1 MMSIF
6 TKTST
11 IRYSFIIFSSLI
23 GLIIFLFILYWFEV
37 IENPKVSAVISGL
50 LTGFIVA
57 LFQAGLAW
65 YEIKKIEKLKE
76 LKIIE
81 ILSTR
86 EDPVYYGSLIS
97 KSSKEIKLLGVT
109 AQRFLDDFGD
119 SSPNAPAYKKVLIK
133 ALDNNSDI
141 KIKFLIANNEVIKD
155 SIENLNKY
163 NLAKPRLDT
172 LTQKYQNK
180 FEYRYYK
187 HEPTHSVLIID
198 NECIVGPIFPHVESK
213 YTPAIHL
220 RTDSA
225 FAHHYIKY
233 FDEEWNKCQLT

>member
-1 MMSIF
+1 MSIF
-6 TKTST
+6 TRTST

-23 GLIIFLFILYWFEV
+23 GLIILLFILYWLEV
-37 IENPKVSAVISGL
+37 IENPKVSTVISGL

-57 LFQAGLAW
+57 LFQAILAW

-81 ILSTR
+81 ILPSR
-86 EDPVYYGSLIS
+86 EDPVYYGNLIS
-97 KSSKEIKLLGVT
+97 RSSKEIKLLGVT
-109 AQRFLDDFGD
+109 AQRFLDDFGNG
-119 SSPNAPAYKKVLIK
+119 SPNAPAHKKVLIK
-133 ALDNNSDI
+133 ALNENNDI
-141 KIKFLIANNEVIKD
+141 KVKLLIAHYDVIED
-155 SIENLNKY
+155 NPENLNKY
-163 NLAKPRLDT
+163 NLANPALAKLS
-172 LTQKYQNK
+172 QEYQNK

-220 RTDSA
+220 HTDSA
-225 FAHHYIKY
+225 FARHYIKY
-233 FDEEWNKCQLT
+233 FDEEWNKCQRT